1 MPPSRI
7 ARRIASSRVTD
18 AAPAAGGSRLHLPIH
33 LRWGDLDAFNHVNNT
48 SMLKLLEEA
57 RVRAFWQPGA
67 GESAPS
73 TAVLDSGLHSGVL
86 TLIARQ
92 EIEYLAPVP
101 YQRHPL
107 DVQLWFGKLGGSS
120 IEVCYEVYSP
130 LETSGTDGAQTLY
143 ARATTVV
150 VKTDAATG
158 RPVRLSAE
166 EREAWQPFTGE
177 PIIYT
182 HRR

>member
-1 MPPSRI
+1 M
-7 ARRIASSRVTD
+7 TD
-18 AAPAAGGSRLHLPIH
+18 APDSEVAAAGGGRRLHVPIH

-57 RVRAFWQPGA
+57 RVRAFWLPEPG
-67 GESAPS
+67 EQAPP
-73 TAVLDSGLHSGVL
+73 TAVLDSSIFSGML

-107 DVQLWFGKLGGSS
+107 DVQMWFGKLGGSS
-120 IEVCYEVYSP
+120 IEVCYEVLSP
-130 LETSGTDGAQTLY
+130 IETGTDGQKLY
-143 ARATTVV
+143 ARATTVI
-150 VKTDAATG
+150 VKVDAESG
-158 RPVRLSAE
+158 RPLRLSAE
-166 EREAWQPFTGE
+166 ERAAWDPYLGE
-177 PIIYT
+177 PIVYS

>member
-1 MPPSRI
+1 MPRTRTAPRT
-7 ARRIASSRVTD
+7 ASSRVTD
-18 AAPAAGGSRLHLPIH
+18 ERVGDESAAGSPNRLHIPIH

-57 RVRAFWQPGA
+57 RVRAFWKAGP

-73 TAVLDSGLHSGVL
+73 TAVLDSGIDAGVL

-107 DVQLWFGKLGGSS
+107 EVQMWFARLGGSS
-120 IEVCYEVYSP
+120 VEICYEVFNDP
-130 LETSGTDGAQTLY
+130 ANERRVLY
-143 ARATTVV
+143 ARSTAVLV
-150 VKTDAATG
+150 LAAADTG
-158 RPVRLSAE
+158 RPIRLTPEMRSV
-166 EREAWQPFTGE
+166 WE
-177 PIIYT
+177 PYLGAPIDYA
-182 HRR
+182 RR